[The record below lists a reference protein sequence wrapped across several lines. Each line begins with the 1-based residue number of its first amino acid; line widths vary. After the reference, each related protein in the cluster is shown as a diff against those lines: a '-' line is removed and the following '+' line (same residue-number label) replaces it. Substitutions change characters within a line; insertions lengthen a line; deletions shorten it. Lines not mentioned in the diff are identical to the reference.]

1 MLAAS
6 NAMPIA
12 NSSQVVISEASGGV
26 FRPGVNGRIRIRLPP
41 SLGMVDMQSSYLQF
55 QLAVIPPASSQVAV
69 AANRRDC
76 YNMALAEGQ
85 GVEQL
90 FSGVRILMDG
100 RPIEQLSNYPTLAKA
115 KRDFCQDAPQDVL
128 DSTFDKA
135 LSQTVGSGPF
145 CQTYT
150 IQASVGPPAIV
161 GPAAVYQPAT
171 KVICKLD
178 CSGVLSM
185 PTGLPIVATGAIDIE
200 LDLADAADCL
210 CPSGQTQG
218 IPFTATQGNP
228 VGTGFTNIL
237 IPPQSVFDDGAVS
250 GFSQAGY
257 LGANVAAAIATS
269 PFAVGNT
276 ITFGASTFG
285 GVATGAFTGVQAVIT
300 AVAAVGANIQLTVTT
315 AAGAFVG
322 QGLGVAADAI
332 VGSFSM
338 AIGTIQA
345 GAAFVTNPTQYSYQI
360 TQPEYVVRA
369 VEMPPPYVASL
380 QKRIQS
386 DQLQLD
392 IPTYSTYL
400 STIQAG
406 VSQQAISVPAFQ
418 SRVQS
423 IITVPQLSAQV
434 PYAPSRSGDWDSL
447 RSYQHMIGARREPS
461 RPVDTR
467 NTTQASTDGVTRR
480 YPSMEHIA
488 EMSKAFEAAGHRVRS
503 LTKHCDTCV
512 IGRSLSAMG
521 GSEDLSDQGYRLEVQ
536 YAAAPAAK
544 NARTFVY
551 SITRV
556 NVSPAGVEILT

>member
-6 NAMPIA
+6 NAIPIA
-12 NSSQVVISEASGGV
+12 NSSQVVVSEASGGV

-100 RPIEQLSNYPTLAKA
+100 RPIEELASYPTLAKA

-145 CQTYT
+145 CQTYQVT
-150 IQASVGPPAIV
+150 PAQQAT
-161 GPAAVYQPAT
+161 YQPAT

-210 CPSGQTQG
+210 CPSGQTQS

-228 VGTGFTNIL
+228 VGNGFTNIL

-257 LGANVAAAIATS
+257 LGANVAAALATT
-269 PFAVGNT
+269 PFAIGNT
-276 ITFGASTFG
+276 IQFGASTFN
-285 GVATGAFTGVQAVIT
+285 GVAVGGFTGVQAVIT
-300 AVAAVGANIQLTVTT
+300 AAAVAGANIQLTVTT
-315 AAGAFVG
+315 AAGANVG
-322 QGLGVAADAI
+322 IGLGVAADPI

-338 AIGTIQA
+338 AIGTIQQ
-345 GAAFVTNPTQYSYQI
+345 GGAFVTNPTQYSYQI

-434 PYAPSRSGDWDSL
+434 PYAPTRSGDWDSL

-467 NTTQASTDGVTRR
+467 NTTQASADGVTRR

-521 GSEDLSDQGYRLEVQ
+521 GSEDLSDAGYRLEVQ

-556 NVSPAGVEILT
+556 NVSPAGVQILT

>member
-12 NSSQVVISEASGGV
+12 NHSAVVISEASGGV

-55 QLAVIPPASSQVAV
+55 QLAVTPPPSSQVAGAGV
-69 AANRRDC
+69 RDV
-76 YNMALAEGQ
+76 YNMGLAEGQ

-90 FSGVRILMDG
+90 FRDVRILMDG
-100 RPIEQLSNYPTLAKA
+100 RPIEELANYPTLAKA

-135 LSQTVGSGPF
+135 LSQNLDGQSGPF
-145 CQTYT
+145 VSAY
-150 IQASVGPPAIV
+150 SVNDGAGGSSV
-161 GPAAVYQPAT
+161 AYQPAT

-210 CPSGQTQG
+210 CPSGQTQN
-218 IPFTATQGNP
+218 IAYTAVQTG
-228 VGTGFTNIL
+228 GSAGFTTL
-237 IPPQSVFDDGAVS
+237 IVTPTSVFDDGAV
-250 GFSQAGY
+250 AGY
-257 LGANVAAAIATS
+257 SQSGYPGAAGAASLASS
-269 PFAVGNT
+269 PFAIGNT
-276 ITFGASTFG
+276 ITFGASTLAG
-285 GVATGAFTGVQAVIT
+285 APIAALGQAMITGSTV
-300 AVAAVGANIQLTVTT
+300 VGAGIQLTISD
-315 AAGAFVG
+315 AAGGPIGV
-322 QGLGVAADAI
+322 GLGNPADAFA
-332 VGSFSM
+332 GTFSM
-338 AIGTIQA
+338 AIGTTLQA
-345 GAAFVTNPTQYSYQI
+345 GAFAPNPTQYGYQI

-406 VSQQAISVPAFQ
+406 VSQQAITVPAFQ

-467 NTTQASTDGVTRR
+467 NTTQASADGVTRR

-488 EMSKAFEAAGHRVRS
+488 EMSKAFEAAGHRIRS

-521 GSEDLSDQGYRLEVQ
+521 GSEDLSDAGYRLEVQ
-536 YAAAPAAK
+536 YTAAPTAK

-556 NVSPAGVEILT
+556 NVSPAGVQILT

>member
-6 NAMPIA
+6 SAMPVA
-12 NSSQVVISEASGGV
+12 NHSAVVISEASGAV
-26 FRPGVNGRIRIRLPP
+26 FTPGTNGRIRIRLPP
-41 SLGMVDMQSSYLQF
+41 SLGMIDMKSSYLQF

-76 YNMALAEGQ
+76 YNMTLAEGQ

-90 FSGVRILMDG
+90 FRDVRILMDG
-100 RPIEQLSNYPTLAKA
+100 RPIEEISNYPTLAKA
-115 KRDFCQDAPQDVL
+115 KRDFCQDAAQDVL

-135 LSQTVGSGPF
+135 LSQTIGSGPF
-145 CQTYT
+145 CQVYGVAPQ
-150 IQASVGPPAIV
+150 QAT
-161 GPAAVYQPAT
+161 YQPST

-210 CPSGQTQG
+210 CPSGQTQN

-228 VGTGFTNIL
+228 VGVGFTTIL
-237 IPPQSVFDDGAVS
+237 IPPQSIFTDGALG

-257 LGANVAAAIATS
+257 LNNSVAGALATT
-269 PFAVGNT
+269 PFALGNT
-276 ITFGASTFG
+276 IQFGASTFN
-285 GVATGAFTGVQAVIT
+285 GVATPAFTGVQAVIT
-300 AVAAVGANIQLTVTT
+300 AAAAVGANIQLTVTT

-322 QGLGVAADAI
+322 IGLGVAADPI
-332 VGSFSM
+332 VGTISM
-338 AIGTIQA
+338 AIGTIQV
-345 GAAFVTNPTQYSYQI
+345 GAAFVTNPTQYTYQI

-369 VEMPPPYVASL
+369 VEMPPPYIASL

-386 DQLQLD
+386 EQLQLD

-406 VSQQAISVPAFQ
+406 ITQQAISVPAFQ

-423 IITVPQLSAQV
+423 IITIPQPAAQV
-434 PYAPSRSGDWDSL
+434 PYAPSRDGQWDSL
-447 RSYQHMIGARREPS
+447 RSYQSMIGARREPS

-467 NTTQASTDGVTRR
+467 NTTQASADGVLRA
-480 YPSMEHIA
+480 YPSQEHIH
-488 EMSKAFEAAGHRVRS
+488 ELTKAFEAAGHKVRS
-503 LTKHCDTCV
+503 LRKHCDNCV
-512 IGRSLSAMG
+512 MGRSLSAMG
-521 GSEDLSDQGYRLEVQ
+521 GSEDLSSQGYRLETI

-544 NARTFVY
+544 NARTYVY
-551 SITRV
+551 HLTRV
-556 NVSPAGVEILT
+556 NVSPAGVEILQ